1 MVALHT
7 KRFSSEWGLAL
18 QPSGGSFLIAF
29 KSDISRSCAE
39 DDILRARTR
48 VRVTPPP
55 SSNEILQINLLF
67 WYGVPSDLRK
77 QSSRSC
83 KLYRSIATI
92 KSRKRK
98 RLRSMLIEEDQGER
112 GKKRKK
118 SSDSG

>member
-67 WYGVPSDLRK
+67 WYGLPSDLRK

-83 KLYRSIATI
+83 KLYRSATCLPPLLLP
-92 KSRKRK
+92 S
-98 RLRSMLIEEDQGER
+98 STNENEMQGGGEHI
-112 GKKRKK
+112 
-118 SSDSG
+118 